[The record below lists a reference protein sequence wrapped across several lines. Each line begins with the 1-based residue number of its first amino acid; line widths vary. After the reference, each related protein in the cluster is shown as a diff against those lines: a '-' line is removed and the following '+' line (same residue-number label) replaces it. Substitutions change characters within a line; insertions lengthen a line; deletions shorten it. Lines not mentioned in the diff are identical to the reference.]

1 MSWIRD
7 KFSWGRDFVPKIW
20 LTIFRGRNLMPEI
33 WDKIPRGQDF
43 MPRIQDMKFCLC
55 ALCKCANVQN
65 RLSNVQ
71 KHFY

>member
-7 KFSWGRDFVPKIW
+7 KVSWDRDFVLKIW
-20 LTIFRGRNLMPEI
+20 VIIFRGRNTMPEI

-55 ALCKCANVQN
+55 ALCKCAKPTFKCPKT
-65 RLSNVQ
+65 LLLIL
-71 KHFY
+71 